1 VRNWPDEAPLRIGW
15 SLLDADTGRAL
26 GDLGGGLGGVTTN
39 GRVSGDGFW
48 SFEATTARRLSVS
61 CAIDEQPL
69 LEDVISLSVIEPSDT
84 VVVAGAAHDLPVFAD
99 RTGHLRSELVWPLE
113 VAVADRID
121 RVVSSIDLTGL
132 ALDVL
137 AVEHWG
143 HVRRLIA
150 VAPEAEVV
158 RQHHRPRW
166 WSFEI
171 DVARYRAV
179 MHGSTTIAAGA
190 LFDFLLLP
198 DPSHDA

>member
-1 VRNWPDEAPLRIGW
+1 MLGVDL
-15 SLLDADTGRAL
+15 ADRL
-26 GDLGGGLGGVTTN
+26 ERELWRCIRGGAHRGGHSSTLTPAEHSAIWVEDWVGVATN
-39 GRVSGDGFW
+39 GRISGDGFW

-99 RTGHLRSELVWPLE
+99 RTGHVRSELVWPSE
-113 VAVADRID
+113 HAVADRID

-150 VAPEAEVV
+150 VAPEAEEVL
-158 RQHHRPRW
+158 QHHRPRW

-171 DVARYRAV
+171 D
-179 MHGSTTIAAGA
+179 AGGGTER
-190 LFDFLLLP
+190 
-198 DPSHDA
+198 